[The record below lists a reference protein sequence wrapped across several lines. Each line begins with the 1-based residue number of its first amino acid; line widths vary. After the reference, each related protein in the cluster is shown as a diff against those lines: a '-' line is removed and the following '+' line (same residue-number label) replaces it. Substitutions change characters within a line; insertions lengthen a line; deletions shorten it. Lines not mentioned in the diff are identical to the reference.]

1 MEVCVPQ
8 ARPRIGAIVA
18 DKPHGYY
25 ATCCGDGICPV
36 MQAEGS
42 TPLHDALGSV
52 RQTLD
57 DAGAVLATTN
67 RGAHRRAP

>member
-1 MEVCVPQ
+1 
-8 ARPRIGAIVA
+8 
-18 DKPHGYY
+18 
-25 ATCCGDGICPV
+25 